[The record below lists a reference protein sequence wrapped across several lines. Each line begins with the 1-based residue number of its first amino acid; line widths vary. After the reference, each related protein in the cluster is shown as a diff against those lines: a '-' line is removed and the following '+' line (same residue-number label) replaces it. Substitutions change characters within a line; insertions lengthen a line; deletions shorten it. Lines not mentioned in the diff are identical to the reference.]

1 MSMRPQSIPANT
13 PTVGA
18 FQTWVLH
25 LSALVLPLVTTAF
38 LVTGPH
44 VWWRALLWIGAI
56 VALVVIDNN
65 APPDRRQPPADLP
78 QWPFDLQLWALS
90 ALQIAN
96 HVLMF
101 VMASKLSFSGWEAAG
116 QAIANLYTVAILC
129 GVTAG
134 YSGIV
139 LAHELVHRRNPVEY
153 FLGRVLLMFVCYE
166 QFATEHVRGHHPRL
180 GTPEDPATAR
190 FGEKMKDFF
199 RRTVPAQFKSAW
211 HLEKQR
217 LGDANMS
224 NFDPRMV
231 RHRVLQGVIAE
242 IGIAVACFVVFG
254 PFALAGFLV
263 QSYSAILMLETVNY
277 IEHWGIQRT
286 TRRVTPV
293 DSWDTDNA
301 VTLRTLVG
309 LSRHADHHSQAS
321 RPYQALRY
329 FEESPKMPR
338 GYYGSIVL
346 ALFAN
351 DHYQEYATAELRD
364 RGLGPFKRETSLVPG
379 ASLPPASV
387 GVTAQAG

>member
-1 MSMRPQSIPANT
+1 MSTRIQSLPANT
-13 PTVGA
+13 PTIGA
-18 FQTWVLH
+18 FHTWVLH
-25 LSALVLPLVTTAF
+25 LSAFILPLITTTF

-44 VWWRALLWIGAI
+44 VWWKALLWLGAI
-56 VALVVIDNN
+56 VLLVLVDNN

-78 QWPFDLQLWALS
+78 QWPFDVQLWTLS
-90 ALQIAN
+90 ALQITN

-101 VMASKLSFSGWEAAG
+101 VMASKLSITGWDTAG
-116 QAIANLYTVAILC
+116 QAAANIFTIAVLG

-153 FLGRVLLMFVCYE
+153 HLGRVLLMFVCYE

-180 GTPEDPATAR
+180 GTPEDPATAKY
-190 FGEKMKDFF
+190 GEKMKEFF
-199 RRTVPAQFKSAW
+199 RRTVPGQFKSAW

-224 NFDPRMV
+224 SFDLRMI
-231 RHRVLQGVIAE
+231 RHRVLQGVVLEIA
-242 IGIAVACFVVFG
+242 IAAAVFAVFG
-254 PFALAGFLV
+254 PLAFVAFLV
-263 QSYSAILMLETVNY
+263 QSYTAILMLETVNY

-286 TRRVTPV
+286 TRRVTTV
-293 DSWDTDNA
+293 DSWDTENA
-301 VTLRTLVG
+301 ITLRTLVG

-329 FEESPKMPR
+329 FEESPKMPA
-338 GYYGSIVL
+338 GYYGSIVM

-351 DHYQEYATAELRD
+351 ERYQEHATAELRA
-364 RGLGPFKRETSLVPG
+364 RGLGPFKQ
-379 ASLPPASV
+379 
-387 GVTAQAG
+387 TAAAAE